1 MPEIRRIDS
10 DTTHV
15 SDSEPEREAAREA
28 AQLIGARKLTPA
40 ERTSSAQRR
49 SSTPFS
55 DTSNTQQN
63 LEPTAIEPLFGLEAR
78 LINLER
84 EVAQLRVALNVLA
97 STPGLR
103 AQHERSLADKGVGGD
118 LPMDSP
124 DPPLVAPSSF
134 HDAVQEEVRVQLV
147 GLNRALDDFEQLVES
162 TESRKHLL
170 ETGAPCSSYP
180 AILCGELTWSTVW
193 GVTRRITPSI

>member
-84 EVAQLRVALNVLA
+84 EVAQLRVALNGVLQAQFHRYFGSYFVVLA
-97 STPGLR
+97 LTPGLR
-103 AQHERSLADKGVGGD
+103 AQHERSLADKCVGGD

-134 HDAVQEEVRVQLV
+134 HDAVQEEVRVQL
-147 GLNRALDDFEQLVES
+147 GFKPS
-162 TESRKHLL
+162 TR
-170 ETGAPCSSYP
+170 
-180 AILCGELTWSTVW
+180 
-193 GVTRRITPSI
+193 

>member
-28 AQLIGARKLTPA
+28 AQLIGARKTHA
-40 ERTSSAQRR
+40 SRT
-49 SSTPFS
+49 
-55 DTSNTQQN
+55 NTNAQQN

-97 STPGLR
+97 STPGPR
-103 AQHERSLADKGVGGD
+103 AQHERSLADKCVGSD

-147 GLNRALDDFEQLVES
+147 GLNRALNDFEQLVES
-162 TESRKHLL
+162 TESRKRLL

-193 GVTRRITPSI
+193 GVTRRIAPSI